1 MKVPEVLQSGH
12 HGNID
17 KWRRKE
23 SIKTTYIK
31 RPELLEKVDLTD
43 EERKYINELKSIKD

>member
-17 KWRRKE
+17 EWRRKKAIE
-23 SIKTTYIK
+23 VTYIK
-31 RPELLEKVDLTD
+31 RPELLEKVQLTN
-43 EERKYINELKSIKD
+43 EEMKYLEELKNKK